1 MLGCFPG
8 GRVDKIVKSKMQK
21 QGVIGAAVAL
31 LDHGTKKY
39 MRAYGSANLEHGVRV
54 NQNTVFNIGAL
65 AEQFT
70 AIAVL
75 LRIEDMT
82 FSLHDNISTYF
93 SNIPADWLKITIY
106 HLLTHTSGLCEY
118 AIETFN
124 QKKEWSNAEIIAHL
138 STLPTHC
145 APGLR
150 FFYSHTNYVL
160 LGLILEATGS
170 SRDEI
175 LITRVFKTLGMK
187 TAQKINARAIV
198 RGRAA
203 GYRGRENC
211 DTTSTLANHWGD
223 AGLYMSIKDVLRWEK
238 AMFTQ
243 TRILKKETWMLF
255 STPGQLKSGA
265 PVPFGCGLELPP
277 YGSVRIQQGKSVGFS
292 SCVASAPGFSVIVL
306 TNSEHS
312 DARAIA
318 SALMDLN
325 SVGTHVHSDTQTE
338 AQTEV
343 RWLLTKAREERLDQ
357 KDIKYVRG
365 GWRPNIPMLYR
376 NLLDPLG
383 HIISLRLIAN
393 YRLGDDECNEF
404 EAFFFKGTRRVRY
417 VSDPVG
423 NALEFEIL

>member
-8 GRVDKIVKSKMQK
+8 GRVDKIVKSEMQK

-31 LDHGTKKY
+31 LDHGNKKY
-39 MRAYGSANLEHGVRV
+39 MRGYGSANLEHGVRI

-70 AIAVL
+70 AVAVL
-75 LRIEDMT
+75 LRVEDMT

-93 SNIPADWLKITIY
+93 SDIPADWLKITIY

-124 QKKEWSNAEIIAHL
+124 HKKEWSNSEIIAHL
-138 STLPTHC
+138 SSLPTHC

-175 LITRVFKTLGMK
+175 LTTRVFKTLGMK
-187 TAQKINARAIV
+187 SAQKINTRAIV

-211 DTTSTLANHWGD
+211 ETTSVLAYHWGD
-223 AGLYMSIKDVLRWEK
+223 AGLYMSIKDFFRWEK
-238 AMFTQ
+238 VIYSQ
-243 TRILKKETWMLF
+243 KRILKKETWVLF
-255 STPGQLKSGA
+255 CTPGRLKSGA
-265 PVPFGCGLELPP
+265 LIPFGCGLELPS
-277 YGSVRIQQGKSVGFS
+277 YGSVRTQQGKSTGFS
-292 SCVASAPGFSVIVL
+292 SCVASAAGFTVIVL
-306 TNSEHS
+306 SNSEHADTRGIACALINLS
-312 DARAIA
+312 DVPPYICADI
-318 SALMDLN
+318 
-325 SVGTHVHSDTQTE
+325 QTE

-343 RWLLTKAREERLDQ
+343 RWLLTKAREERIVQ
-357 KDIKYVRG
+357 KDIQFIRG
-365 GWRPNIPMLYR
+365 GWRSNIPMLYR
-376 NLLDPLG
+376 NILDPLG
-383 HIISLRLIAN
+383 HLVSLRLISN
-393 YRLGDDECNEF
+393 YRMGDDECNEF
-404 EAFFFKGTRRVRY
+404 DAFFFKGTRRVRY
-417 VSDPVG
+417 VSDPTG